1 MKGCVNS
8 VEKLAGNSIE
18 DGGSQITEQ
27 ISGGK
32 SQSQESYDQATH
44 GENYEK
50 YDYNIDPA
58 SMVDRYYSYADNKF
72 ENNIPETIPE
82 KSSGGLGSHEF
93 PWEIFHKS
101 QEQIA
106 ESNSYESTFAPS
118 YEPSYEPT
126 HEPTYGEHIVHE
138 EASEK
143 TPKDDGYHKDEQ
155 ITEQYFGGNRKST
168 NSYEPSSYAPTYESS
183 YEPTYE
189 PTYKPNHEPTY
200 KSTYAEN
207 TTIHGET
214 SEKTLKDDGY
224 NKDEYII
231 SDKNSSAVSVI
242 NSVEQ
247 IDGEEI
253 SEKSLQQTSIEEK
266 SEKTPKNDD
275 KDEFIISDKNSSAV
289 SVINSVEQI
298 DGEKNP
304 EKSLEQSN
312 TEDNDID
319 TEQAA
324 DSAFPDINEAPE
336 SYSVESEEDYSPE
349 KMGNNGFY
357 PDDNDLEEL
366 IQEDSDDDDGPND
379 SHVNDNS
386 VGDHADVQDDSH
398 GGDEDEEFYV

>member
-82 KSSGGLGSHEF
+82 KLSAGLGSHEF

-101 QEQIA
+101 QEQIP
-106 ESNSYESTFAPS
+106 ETNRYESTFAPTYEPS

-143 TPKDDGYHKDEQ
+143 THKDDGYHKDEQ
-155 ITEQYFGGNRKST
+155 ITEQFFGGNGKSP
-168 NSYEPSSYAPTYESS
+168 NSYEPSYAPTYESS
-183 YEPTYE
+183 YEPTYK
-189 PTYKPNHEPTY
+189 PTHEPTY
-200 KSTYAEN
+200 KSTYAKN
-207 TTIHGET
+207 TTIHEET

-224 NKDEYII
+224 DKDEYII
-231 SDKNSSAVSVI
+231 SDKNSSAVSNI

-247 IDGEEI
+247 IHGENI
-253 SEKSLQQTSIEEK
+253 PEKSLDQNTTEETSD
-266 SEKTPKNDD
+266 KTPKNDGYD
-275 KDEFIISDKNSSAV
+275 NDEFIN
-289 SVINSVEQI
+289 Q
-298 DGEKNP
+298 
-304 EKSLEQSN
+304 
-312 TEDNDID
+312 
-319 TEQAA
+319 QAA

-336 SYSVESEEDYSPE
+336 SYSVESEEGYSPE

-366 IQEDSDDDDGPND
+366 IQEDGEDDGPND
-379 SHVNDNS
+379 SHVNNNS
-386 VGDHADVQDDSH
+386 VGDHDDVQDDSH
-398 GGDEDEEFYV
+398 GGDSDVEFYV

>member
-32 SQSQESYDQATH
+32 SQSQESYDH

-101 QEQIA
+101 
-106 ESNSYESTFAPS
+106 
-118 YEPSYEPT
+118 
-126 HEPTYGEHIVHE
+126 H
-138 EASEK
+138 
-143 TPKDDGYHKDEQ
+143 EQ
-155 ITEQYFGGNRKST
+155 ITEQFFGGNSKSPS
-168 NSYEPSSYAPTYESS
+168 SYEPSYAPTYESS
-183 YEPTYE
+183 YEPTYK
-189 PTYKPNHEPTY
+189 PTHEPTY

-207 TTIHGET
+207 TTIHEET
-214 SEKTLKDDGY
+214 SDKTPKNDGY
-224 NKDEYII
+224 DNDEFII

-253 SEKSLQQTSIEEK
+253 SEKSLEQTSIEEK

-304 EKSLEQSN
+304 EKSLEQPT
-312 TEDNDID
+312 TEDNEID
-319 TEQAA
+319 FEQAA

-336 SYSVESEEDYSPE
+336 SYSVESEEGFSPE
-349 KMGNNGFY
+349 EEKGNNGFY

-366 IQEDSDDDDGPND
+366 IQEDGDDDGPND

-398 GGDEDEEFYV
+398 GGDSDVEFYV

>member
-8 VEKLAGNSIE
+8 VENLVGNSIE

-82 KSSGGLGSHEF
+82 KSSGGLGRHEF

-101 QEQIA
+101 QEHIA
-106 ESNSYESTFAPS
+106 ESNSYESTFAPTYEPS

-155 ITEQYFGGNRKST
+155 ITEQFFGGNGKSP
-168 NSYEPSSYAPTYESS
+168 NSYEPSYAPTYESS
-183 YEPTYE
+183 YEPTYK
-189 PTYKPNHEPTY
+189 PTHEPTY
-200 KSTYAEN
+200 KSTYAKN
-207 TTIHGET
+207 TTIHEET

-224 NKDEYII
+224 DKDEYII

-247 IDGEEI
+247 IDAEEI
-253 SEKSLQQTSIEEK
+253 SEKSLEQISIEEK
-266 SEKTPKNDD
+266 SEKTPK
-275 KDEFIISDKNSSAV
+275 K
-289 SVINSVEQI
+289 
-298 DGEKNP
+298 
-304 EKSLEQSN
+304 
-312 TEDNDID
+312 
-319 TEQAA
+319 
-324 DSAFPDINEAPE
+324 
-336 SYSVESEEDYSPE
+336 
-349 KMGNNGFY
+349 
-357 PDDNDLEEL
+357 
-366 IQEDSDDDDGPND
+366 
-379 SHVNDNS
+379 
-386 VGDHADVQDDSH
+386 
-398 GGDEDEEFYV
+398 